1 MEEEFETQPT
11 NTRRAEGQGK
21 TQFCDCPS
29 GRCLGW
35 ATRSPRE
42 FQTERATKTKRC
54 LTVKVKLT
62 GKNEDVGGEGASRR
76 TRARQAS
83 SESAIT
89 AIRVWTT
96 DDVSKETKI
105 WSALQR
111 KNGQNVFTN
120 WAGGRKRWAQNVE
133 CDWLE
138 EWKYFKGRAARVGM
152 VFKWKVVKSISETL
166 RGGQTSTG
174 KLLLSN
180 REKRS
185 QSTDCPQG
193 WGRKFRSLQP

>member
-35 ATRSPRE
+35 ATRSPKE

-152 VFKWKVVKSISETL
+152 VFKCKVVKSISETL
-166 RGGQTSTG
+166 RGSQTSTWKAASVKQG
-174 KLLLSN
+174 KKVPEHRLPSRLGT
-180 REKRS
+180 EI
-185 QSTDCPQG
+185 
-193 WGRKFRSLQP
+193 